1 MPAAG
6 PALSLSDARI
16 LPTMQNNPSH
26 NPEEFPDELPPETL
40 LLHGQ
45 YQIERYLIRGGF
57 GITYL
62 ARDSLDRRVVIK
74 ECFPNTICCRADGQV
89 IAKMRE
95 KQELFDSLLRHFL
108 REARRLAR
116 LSHPNIVG
124 VHQVFEENSTAYMAL
139 DYVDGMDLLS
149 VVQDDPRRLTPEII
163 RSMLMK
169 SLGAISYIHGKG
181 ILHRDISPDNFL
193 LDGADKLT
201 LIDFGAAREHATR
214 ENRALSSLLTVKD
227 GYSPQEFYLSGVSQ
241 SPPSDLYALGATFYH
256 LITGKAP
263 PDSQIRLAAI
273 AADNVDP
280 FVPLVA
286 TSADYEPDFFNAI
299 NRSLEIFPEDRLQS
313 AQDWVE
319 AIDPERRR
327 KAALARASKDISI
340 RQKISKLVVETNRN
354 LRAAVNS
361 KETPAKPGTPKNVLA
376 HAPVKEVKPVSKPVD
391 MFGEPI
397 DDVEAWLWAQDHIA
411 KEEPEPSDPEP
422 EPQANDNATVS
433 LASEPRPQPAA
444 RPRPRPIPAIKM
456 TARATPRPAPKPRPI
471 WVTDPPAE
479 AATSTALPKLD
490 RPTLMHSLIS
500 RFSAMP
506 IFPPKKPAKPL
517 AEKEHP

>member
-1 MPAAG
+1 M
-6 PALSLSDARI
+6 SDVQI
-16 LPTMQNNPSH
+16 LPNMQNSPSH
-26 NPEEFPDELPPETL
+26 NPEEFPDELPPDTL

-95 KQELFDSLLRHFL
+95 KQDLFDSLLRHFL

-149 VVQDDPRRLTPEII
+149 VVQDDPKRLTPEII

-286 TSADYEPDFFNAI
+286 TTADYEPDFFNAI

-354 LRAAVNS
+354 LRAVVTA
-361 KETPAKPGTPKNVLA
+361 KEGSAKSDRPANVLSA
-376 HAPVKEVKPVSKPVD
+376 EPLKEAKPVSKPVD

-411 KEEPEPSDPEP
+411 EVEPEPSEP
-422 EPQANDNATVS
+422 EPKPKIEESATMS
-433 LASEPRPQPAA
+433 RTSEPRPHPA
-444 RPRPRPIPAIKM
+444 RRSGPRPSPAIKM
-456 TARATPRPAPKPRPI
+456 NARSTPRPAPKPRPI
-471 WVTDPPAE
+471 WVTDPPVE
-479 AATSTALPKLD
+479 AATSTAQPRLE

-517 AEKEHP
+517 VEKEHP